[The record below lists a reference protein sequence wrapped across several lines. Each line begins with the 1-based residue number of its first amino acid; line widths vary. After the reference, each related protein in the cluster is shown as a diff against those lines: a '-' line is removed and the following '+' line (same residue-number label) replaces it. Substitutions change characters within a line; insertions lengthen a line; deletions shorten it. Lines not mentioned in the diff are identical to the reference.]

1 MSSRIIER
9 MNDDYSDSIV
19 STLIAQHK
27 IQYKDDEKEKLE
39 VNGYFASSK
48 GKLYI

>member
-9 MNDDYSDSIV
+9 INDDYSDSIV
-19 STLIAQHK
+19 STLIAQHV
-27 IQYKDDEKEKLE
+27 IQYTDYEREKLE